1 VLKFLAFL
9 QKIKDSELP
18 FNGSESSLK
27 RLIVR
32 MGFKYVLFSSRLQN
46 DFVKMKNIVKV
57 EKTKDNRRILM
68 ETHDVRVRLKR
79 IEYLNTLT
87 QYRRE
92 GRNIVYT
99 DETYIHASHTTSH
112 EWSDGSHKGL
122 HKPIAKGKRLI
133 IS

>member
-1 VLKFLAFL
+1 
-9 QKIKDSELP
+9 
-18 FNGSESSLK
+18 
-27 RLIVR
+27 
-32 MGFKYVLFSSRLQN
+32 
-46 DFVKMKNIVKV
+46 
-57 EKTKDNRRILM
+57 M

-79 IEYLNTLT
+79 IEYLNTLM

-133 IS
+133 IVHAGNQTGFVENGLLIFTSGKYVMYYIQ